1 MAFAKYRE
9 RTTHFAKDEMVPANV
24 FVTRPAPV
32 AQLTQQLL
40 PIIEVGSSNPVFG
53 KKLTGEMTGK
63 EKTRPRMAV

>member
-53 KKLTGEMTGK
+53 KKLK
-63 EKTRPRMAV
+63 